1 MSEIAHHKHHRHAA
15 SLRFLKTLTQHY
27 NYCNPALGIV
37 SFSYFLWLFLNK
49 NESTSRQLLIILHIA
64 RSPTTALMTSNAAD
78 EATHFS
84 GSALSLE
91 SPVPIHIPEPS
102 SNIPVLRNQTDPVFN
117 LTSTHLQPMLTIAEA
132 DMAAFQTSTESLNGA
147 RPEAGLAISDSTDN
161 NFISFE
167 GNQEIDAEGDD
178 DSAISYGDEKTTDQQ
193 EKEPEA
199 TDTLHNHSSSA
210 APPSTSAAHHDSL
223 STLPADETSTLYATL
238 SQAPVKEVFAGP
250 TEPSQNSSP
259 TNEQVP
265 PNHEPTKNAETYAQN
280 PEQTVKDEG
289 VNYETLLESLSPPT
303 STAPSA
309 EIIASSTTA
318 IPAESS
324 VDHRLSSAEQSFSAI
339 PLPAGLP
346 PRPPPQE
353 KPAIHPNYN
362 AENDIS
368 TFHFPQGQKPN
379 AHSSHTPQPSNPYLP
394 PQGFSHTVSTPKVSV
409 GANGLP
415 PPPLATFQQSSSQAD
430 QVQPSPLTSQAHHPD
445 GKKDNSVEQSVEED
459 DDEVPW
465 TPEIER
471 LWTEFLKEEAVYVNE
486 GLWDRFP
493 QGSRLFVGMM
503 ISPNSVDFR
512 FPIIPLITCTGNL
525 FSEKVTKRD
534 LFRIFHKYG
543 RLAQISIKNAYGF
556 IQYLDAACC
565 RRALQDEQGVAARGR
580 KMRGSHRESKYLQCI
595 K

>member
-1 MSEIAHHKHHRHAA
+1 
-15 SLRFLKTLTQHY
+15 
-27 NYCNPALGIV
+27 
-37 SFSYFLWLFLNK
+37 
-49 NESTSRQLLIILHIA
+49 
-64 RSPTTALMTSNAAD
+64 
-78 EATHFS
+78 
-84 GSALSLE
+84 
-91 SPVPIHIPEPS
+91 
-102 SNIPVLRNQTDPVFN
+102 
-117 LTSTHLQPMLTIAEA
+117 MLTIAKA

-147 RPEAGLAISDSTDN
+147 PSEAGLAIGDSTDN

-193 EKEPEA
+193 EKDAET
-199 TDTLHNHSSSA
+199 TDTLHNHSFSA
-210 APPSTSAAHHDSL
+210 APPTSAAYNDSL

-238 SQAPVKEVFAGP
+238 SHAPVKEVFAEP
-250 TEPSQNSSP
+250 TEPSQSP
-259 TNEQVP
+259 SPANEQVL
-265 PNHEPTKNAETYAQN
+265 PNHEPTENAETHARN
-280 PEQTVKDEG
+280 PEPSVKDEG

-309 EIIASSTTA
+309 EIIASLTTE

-324 VDHRLSSAEQSFSAI
+324 VDHKLSSAEQPFSAI

-379 AHSSHTPQPSNPYLP
+379 AHPSHTPQQSNPYLP
-394 PQGFSHTVSTPKVSV
+394 PQGFPHPVSTPKVSV

-415 PPPLATFQQSSSQAD
+415 PPPLATFQQSSSQPD
-430 QVQPSPLTSQAHHPD
+430 QVQPSPLISQTHQPD
-445 GKKDNSVEQSVEED
+445 GKKDNSVEQSVEGD

-465 TPEIER
+465 TPDIER

-493 QGSRLFVGMM
+493 QGSRLFVGMGTF
-503 ISPNSVDFR
+503 PDSVDLR
-512 FPIIPLITCTGNL
+512 FPILPLTTCPGNL

-580 KMRGSHRESKYLQCI
+580 KMRRSHCPSKYV
-595 K
+595 

>member
-1 MSEIAHHKHHRHAA
+1 
-15 SLRFLKTLTQHY
+15 
-27 NYCNPALGIV
+27 
-37 SFSYFLWLFLNK
+37 
-49 NESTSRQLLIILHIA
+49 
-64 RSPTTALMTSNAAD
+64 
-78 EATHFS
+78 
-84 GSALSLE
+84 
-91 SPVPIHIPEPS
+91 
-102 SNIPVLRNQTDPVFN
+102 
-117 LTSTHLQPMLTIAEA
+117 MLTIAKA
-132 DMAAFQTSTESLNGA
+132 DMATFQTPTESLNGA
-147 RPEAGLAISDSTDN
+147 RSEAGLAIGDSTDN

-167 GNQEIDAEGDD
+167 GNQDIDAEGDD
-178 DSAISYGDEKTTDQQ
+178 ESAISYGDEKTTDQQ
-193 EKEPEA
+193 EKDAET

-210 APPSTSAAHHDSL
+210 APPSTSAAYNDSL

-250 TEPSQNSSP
+250 TEPSQSP
-259 TNEQVP
+259 SPANEQVP
-265 PNHEPTKNAETYAQN
+265 PNHEPTENAESYARN
-280 PEQTVKDEG
+280 PEQSVKDEG

-324 VDHRLSSAEQSFSAI
+324 VDHKLSSAEQPFSAI

-379 AHSSHTPQPSNPYLP
+379 AHPSHTPQPSNSYLP
-394 PQGFSHTVSTPKVSV
+394 PQGFSHPVSTPKVSV

-430 QVQPSPLTSQAHHPD
+430 PVQPSPLTSQTHHPD
-445 GKKDNSVEQSVEED
+445 GKKDNSVEQSIEGD

-493 QGSRLFVGMM
+493 QGSRLFVGMEF
-503 ISPNSVDFR
+503 STNSVGYLS
-512 FPIIPLITCTGNL
+512 FPILPLTTCQGNL

-580 KMRGSHRESKYLQCI
+580 KMRRSHCQSNNLRCTKGVQISRYQNHRKMPVTPLLVQLEIVSERAIGVVHVLPIIDEDPNAQATNAMVPI
-595 K
+595 DTDLAITSAVRFVVGTTIDR